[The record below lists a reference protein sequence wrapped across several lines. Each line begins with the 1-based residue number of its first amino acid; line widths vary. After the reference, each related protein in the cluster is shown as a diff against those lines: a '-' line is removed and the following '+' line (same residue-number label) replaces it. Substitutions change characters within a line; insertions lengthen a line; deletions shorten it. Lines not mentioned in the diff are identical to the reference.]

1 MSCSLGPVGDTG
13 NVGPQG
19 PHGSKGEKGKGLSG
33 VKYVRWGKTNCS
45 GDASLIYSGKGS
57 RLLDLLIVTHRIHCF
72 NLLF

>member
-19 PHGSKGEKGKGLSG
+19 PRGPKGEKGKGLSDE
-33 VKYVRWGKTNCS
+33 KYVRWGKTNCS
-45 GDASLIYSGKGS
+45 GDASLVNRGKGS
-57 RLLDLLIVTHRIHCF
+57 RLIDLQIFTYRICCF

>member
-19 PHGSKGEKGKGLSG
+19 PRGSKGEKGKGLSG

-45 GDASLIYSGKGS
+45 GDASLMYSGKGS